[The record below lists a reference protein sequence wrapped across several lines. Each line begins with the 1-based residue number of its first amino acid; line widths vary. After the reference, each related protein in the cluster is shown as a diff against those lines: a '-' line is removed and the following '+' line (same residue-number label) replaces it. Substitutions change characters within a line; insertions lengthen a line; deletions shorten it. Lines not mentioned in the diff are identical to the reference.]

1 MSIERALISQAQPY
15 MVAARAKALIRE
27 EIVKGCLPDISPMP
41 VSLEPVFQPLWD
53 TDKDLN
59 PRHCYPWTMEVP
71 PPSGEMVRLRV
82 WISPE
87 QEFDWNRSE
96 LFLKQLQTMSFR
108 SEFEVIGNNKG
119 ITLTFLIH
127 RSDLPIITA
136 AFKGQFESCELT
148 DMDGGLLSG
157 LSDEQWA
164 DTLFRDY
171 YPPPPYS
178 HLLTRP
184 TELHVSPLTSLFRVM
199 SSIQAPTVGVYQALF
214 EAVRP
219 ENNWHR
225 NVQIL
230 LDFEFTIKLMGGFQ
244 IPQRYGQQSPSG
256 DLRQMAGEVENKA
269 HNDKPFF
276 AVALRVAVIAGR
288 DKGEN
293 LLSSLGTFPSLFQHG
308 GRPLSYLTEKEYK
321 TLLSPKQISDMF
333 LLGLT
338 YRPGFLVNSWE
349 LTGPVHVPP
358 LSIDE
363 RRHVPMEGL
372 ETLPAR
378 NPALLTGTLI
388 GTCSYAGKSQKVCI
402 PPEPKERHT
411 HLISRSGMGKSTT
424 LEHMILS
431 DIEQGHGVAVLDPH
445 GDLVER
451 LLCLIPERYVGRT
464 IYLKPRDPDWVPI
477 WNPLNRIPGQEIGR
491 VTDDIVQAIKSFVT
505 SGSWGDRLEN
515 LLRNIIFSL
524 MHLPNGT
531 FLDLSDLLRNKA
543 KESEPIR
550 DEILKF
556 IDNETVRQF
565 WDQDYPKYDKND
577 FGPPKNKLSKLLVSS
592 KTVSLMLSQ
601 PESRFNFRR
610 IMDEGMILLVDL
622 SNMGSLGEILGCF
635 ILSFLYL
642 TALSRSNL
650 PVADRKQFHI
660 YCDEAQ
666 KFLTDA
672 LEDLIAE
679 TRKYKVSLT
688 LAHQFFSQFGQRKT
702 DAFSSVGSTIIFN
715 IVRKDAHSLAEDLRG
730 LVKVEDIISLEPY
743 NAIVRIDTDIVR
755 IKTLKPLPIPN
766 PNFRDRIIEES
777 RRKYYKP
784 IHEVQ
789 KWIRSRNERW
799 CNPVTTLVPA
809 PSEEPDGNI
818 KELIYDEFGV

>member
-27 EIVKGCLPDISPMP
+27 EILKGCQPDISPMP
-41 VSLEPVFQPLWD
+41 VSLEPAFQPLWD

-71 PPSGEMVRLRV
+71 PLSEEMVRLRI

-87 QEFDWNRSE
+87 QEFDWIRSE

-108 SEFEVIGNNKG
+108 SGFEVVGNNKG
-119 ITLTFLIH
+119 ITLTFLSH
-127 RSDLPIITA
+127 RSDLPIINA
-136 AFKGQFESCELT
+136 AFKGQFEACELT

-164 DTLFRDY
+164 NTLFRDY

-184 TELHVSPLTSLFRVM
+184 TELHISPLTSLIRVM
-199 SSIQAPTVGVYQALF
+199 SSIEAPAVGFYQTLFQTVQ
-214 EAVRP
+214 P
-219 ENNWHR
+219 ENNWHG

-244 IPQRYGQQSPSG
+244 SPQRYAQQSPSG

-276 AVALRVAVIAGR
+276 TMVLRVAVVAGG

-308 GRPLSYLTEKEYK
+308 GRPLRYLTEKEYK
-321 TLLSPKQISDMF
+321 VLLSPKQISDMF

-338 YRPGFLVNSWE
+338 YRPGFLVNSSE

-363 RRHVPMEGL
+363 RRHVSMEGL

-378 NPALLTGTLI
+378 NPALQTGTLI
-388 GTCSYAGKSQKVCI
+388 GTCSYAGNSQRVCI
-402 PPEPKERHT
+402 PQEPRERHT
-411 HLISRSGMGKSTT
+411 HLISKSGMGKSNTMV
-424 LEHMILS
+424 HMILS
-431 DIEQGHGVAVLDPH
+431 DILQGHGVAVLDPH
-445 GDLVER
+445 GDLFER
-451 LLCLIPERYVGRT
+451 LLCLIPERYVGRI
-464 IYLKPRDPDWVPI
+464 IYLRPSDPDWVPI
-477 WNPLNRIPGQEIGR
+477 WNPLKRIPGQEIGR

-505 SGSWGDRLEN
+505 SGGWGDRLEN
-515 LLRNIIFSL
+515 ILRNIIFSL

-556 IDNETVRQF
+556 VDNETVRQF
-565 WDQDYPKYDKND
+565 WLHDYQKYDKND

-650 PVADRKQFHI
+650 PEADRKQFHI
-660 YCDEAQ
+660 YCDEAH
-666 KFLTDA
+666 KFMTDA

-715 IVRKDAHSLAEDLRG
+715 VVRKDAHSLTEDLRG

-743 NAIVRIDTDIVR
+743 NAIARIDTDIVR
-755 IKTLKPLPIPN
+755 IKTLPPLPIPN

-784 IHEVQ
+784 VHEVQ

-799 CNPVTTLVPA
+799 GKPFTSLVPT
-809 PSEEPDGNI
+809 PSEEPDDNI
-818 KELIYDEFGV
+818 KELVYDEFGV